1 MPSLARKLPQA
12 GAYAFAS
19 MADPVD
25 PTVSPEARRGAQ
37 TRSHR
42 ATAAA
47 AAILVVAVIA
57 ATVWALNREDG
68 TTKALAQGPTTTTST
83 TTTTAPPA
91 FEPFVSAQSA
101 VPEITA
107 YDAPADG
114 AGTIGT
120 FSQFTRYLAPRTF
133 LVIDEQSDWLQVLLP
148 MRPNGTTG
156 WIRGSEVTLG
166 QTEYE
171 IRVELSTTKV
181 TLLKA
186 GEVVLETTSGVGRDE
201 TPTPVGRYYITDPVD
216 LQPEPNGAYGAY
228 ALGISG
234 YSEVLFEFN
243 GGDGQ
248 VAIHG
253 TTNPGDLGQK
263 VSNGCVRVIN
273 DVIVQIAAQVSIGT
287 PITVVA

>member
-1 MPSLARKLPQA
+1 
-12 GAYAFAS
+12 
-19 MADPVD
+19 MADPAD
-25 PTVSPEARRGAQ
+25 PTMSREARRQARA
-37 TRSHR
+37 RSHR

-47 AAILVVAVIA
+47 AAILVIAVVA
-57 ATVWALNREDG
+57 ATVWALNPDKG
-68 TTKALAQGPTTTTST
+68 ATKASAQGPTTTTTTT

-91 FEPFVSAQSA
+91 FEPFVSAQSN

-114 AGTIGT
+114 AGAIRT
-120 FSQFTRYLAPRTF
+120 FSQFTNTIAPRTF
-133 LVIDEQSDWLQVLLP
+133 LVIAEQPGWLQVLLP

-156 WIRGSEVTLG
+156 WIRAGEVTLG
-166 QTEYE
+166 ETDYE
-171 IRVELSTTKV
+171 IRVELSTTTV

-186 GEVVLETTSGVGRDE
+186 GEVVLETSSGIGRDE
-201 TPTPVGRYYITDPVD
+201 TPTPLGRYFITDPVD
-216 LQPEPNGAYGAY
+216 LQTEPNGIYGAY

-263 VSNGCVRVIN
+263 VSNGCIRVTN
-273 DVIVQIAAQVSIGT
+273 DVIVQLAAQVPIGT
-287 PITVVA
+287 PLTVIQ